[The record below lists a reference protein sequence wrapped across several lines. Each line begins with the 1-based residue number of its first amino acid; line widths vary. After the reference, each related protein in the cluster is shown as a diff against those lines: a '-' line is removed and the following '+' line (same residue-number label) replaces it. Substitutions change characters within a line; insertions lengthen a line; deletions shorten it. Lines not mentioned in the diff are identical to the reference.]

1 MIYQWFAGDN
11 GSSPKSKSD
20 RETKDGNGKGSTR
33 KQSELPSKMTKNS
46 LEKFRKAIKEFKKG
60 KYILLAGN
68 MPTGIK
74 KLGGNIY
81 SPIDVCIRL

>member
-1 MIYQWFAGDN
+1 
-11 GSSPKSKSD
+11 
-20 RETKDGNGKGSTR
+20 
-33 KQSELPSKMTKNS
+33 MTKNS

-74 KLGGNIY
+74 TWRQYLQSHGCMY
-81 SPIDVCIRL
+81 STLIRPVEIVDFLA